1 MRLFILSQC
10 RDLRTGV
17 MKEDFGVLVTQ
28 HEQESSGC
36 SGVFLSETAVISGL
50 IDLTLVETEFFVIG
64 GAVYNITLKNKDWA

>member
-50 IDLTLVETEFFVIG
+50 IDLDSCRNGILC
-64 GAVYNITLKNKDWA
+64 YWRCRL